1 MQAAETR
8 LGSHCAERSPELF
21 TEHLRLLPR
30 RSLSKSRSKGLTS
43 HLFGKSS
50 VWRGSLNLR
59 RQRGSGLLGDHVF
72 SVPIG
77 PGFIVAAAVAFLMLA
92 VCGSSPL

>member
-1 MQAAETR
+1 MSRHAR
-8 LGSHCAERSPELF
+8 WVLIGRRSISSF
-21 TEHLRLLPR
+21 R
-30 RSLSKSRSKGLTS
+30 RSLTPQITFKGPYVPLVWEES
-43 HLFGKSS
+43 PFGEAPFK
-50 VWRGSLNLR
+50 LR

-77 PGFIVAAAVAFLMLA
+77 PGFIVAAAVALLMLA